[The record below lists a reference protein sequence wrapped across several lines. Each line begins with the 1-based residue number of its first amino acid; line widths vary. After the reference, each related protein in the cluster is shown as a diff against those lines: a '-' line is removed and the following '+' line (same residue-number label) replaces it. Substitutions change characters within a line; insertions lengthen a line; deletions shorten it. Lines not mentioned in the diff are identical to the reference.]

1 MEYKIIKTKK
11 RTIYAP
17 DKELKKKQ
25 KAVLKIIKQV
35 IKLNFCIKDCAKVH
49 TNQKWIVKTDIK
61 NLYKRLCKSSY
72 KSKMDSQNGYKKFL

>member
-25 KAVLKIIKQV
+25 RAVLKIIKQV
-35 IKLNFCIKDCAKVH
+35 IKLNFSIKDCAKVH
-49 TNQKWIVKTDIK
+49 TNQK
-61 NLYKRLCKSSY
+61 
-72 KSKMDSQNGYKKFL
+72 